1 MLIIFD
7 LDGVL
12 LGASWRGLFEA
23 YKEMIS
29 VAGKDYRKYFTTFR
43 EFKEWWS
50 PDWQENIGKIGIREK
65 DLGEAHENFYRI
77 YNSYTYLFAWSSK
90 VVCELAKSHQLSI
103 FTNRHSSSA
112 RTLIKPISRHFAC
125 IIGGEDVRRLKPDP
139 EGIYRILSILEKE
152 EENTLMIGDMPEDI
166 IAGKLAGIKTGA
178 VKWGLGDWKNLLAE
192 NPDYTFEKY
201 KDLLRI

>member
-12 LGASWRGLFEA
+12 LRASWRGLFEA
-23 YKEMIS
+23 YKEMIAA
-29 VAGKDYRKYFTTFR
+29 AGKDYRKYFANFR

-50 PDWQENIGKIGIREK
+50 PNWQENNRKIGIGEK

-77 YNSYTYLFAWSSK
+77 YNPYIYLFSWSGK
-90 VVCELAKSHQLSI
+90 VVYELSKSHQLAI

-112 RTLIKPISRHFAC
+112 RTLVKPISRYFAC

-152 EENTLMIGDMPEDI
+152 KEDALMIGDMPEDI

-178 VKWGLGDWKNLLAE
+178 VRWGLGDWDELLSLG
-192 NPDYTFEKY
+192 PDYKFEKY
-201 KDLLRI
+201 KDLLCL